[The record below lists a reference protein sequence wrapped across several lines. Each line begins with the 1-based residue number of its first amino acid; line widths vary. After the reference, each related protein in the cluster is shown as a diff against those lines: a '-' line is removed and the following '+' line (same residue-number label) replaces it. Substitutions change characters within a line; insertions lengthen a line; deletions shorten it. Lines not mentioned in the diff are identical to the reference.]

1 MRILRWVGYFVPSEP
16 QTCKRKFPHFQPF
29 DSPYHWFTPIFFN
42 ILDFFDFLG
51 MMVVV
56 YTTSLDNLISF
67 LLSSLVGEYVA
78 RRKVEWQPCFRYMVD
93 SHGLCYS
100 LKLYIRVH
108 ARMQLHKLLFGD
120 NHHTSPIARVALWI
134 IAPPQPN
141 LDLFFVENLW
151 KAWCIKSWCQ
161 VSTIVEVFWLCAK
174 RSPPWTWQ
182 YPPPPFVVVLEH
194 IWKLKSPS
202 KLFHFISST
211 YIPSIM
217 DGWNDLQLMASS
229 ISL

>member
-1 MRILRWVGYFVPSEP
+1 M
-16 QTCKRKFPHFQPF
+16 
-29 DSPYHWFTPIFFN
+29 PIFFN

-134 IAPPQPN
+134 ITPPQPN
-141 LDLFFVENLW
+141 LDLFFVENL
-151 KAWCIKSWCQ
+151 
-161 VSTIVEVFWLCAK
+161 
-174 RSPPWTWQ
+174 
-182 YPPPPFVVVLEH
+182 
-194 IWKLKSPS
+194 
-202 KLFHFISST
+202 
-211 YIPSIM
+211 
-217 DGWNDLQLMASS
+217 
-229 ISL
+229 